1 MIISDPNGDGILFS
15 RSCSDLTIMN
25 IPETSREVSLQ
36 LFSGD
41 RQSSFKATQFGGK
54 VIIRLCEILRG
65 LDAGSVFDID
75 QTNGITLS
83 SPHRIDIYASAGDD
97 SATWQGWFVDGGSDL
112 GKTSL
117 SELFG
122 GRYWWSFRKQSAP
135 TFKFSKE
142 IMVAAV
148 KNSSRVSISVTFH
161 FAQAGKV
168 TWTWHSNLNS
178 TSSNPKLMFV
188 DCSFRKVREFADTL
202 GYVNDTI
209 IAYDI
214 TGTADADGYPVGQRF
229 IVAPNDSR
237 VRGWCFRNSL
247 GGYDTVY
254 SYGAVTRSIDSETKV
269 FSAGRTSTELEN
281 YSDEV
286 WNIDT
291 GYIAD
296 KRDLELWYE
305 FLRSKERY
313 AISPDGSL
321 IRILVDESDSDLQSG
336 KLGSMT
342 FKCRFAKETSG
353 YDFTK
358 PVLEDFSDEF
368 T

>member
-25 IPETSREVSLQ
+25 IPETSREVSVQ

-41 RQSSFKATQFGGK
+41 RESSFKATQFGGK

-148 KNSSRVSISVTFH
+148 NTSSKVSIVITYH

-168 TWTWHSNLNS
+168 SSTWYGDLASEQA
-178 TSSNPKLMFV
+178 NPKLMAI
-188 DCSFRKVREFADTL
+188 DCSFRKVREYADAL

-214 TGTADADGYPVGQRF
+214 TGIADSSGYPVGQRF
-229 IVAPNDSR
+229 VVAPNDSR
-237 VRGWCFRNSL
+237 VRGWFFRNSL

-254 SYGAVTRSIDSETKV
+254 SFGAVTRSIDSETRV
-269 FSAGRTSTELEN
+269 FTARRTSTELEN

-313 AISPDGSL
+313 AISLDGSL
-321 IRILVDESDSDLQSG
+321 GKIIVDECDSDLQSG
-336 KLGSMT
+336 NLGNMT
-342 FKCRFAKETSG
+342 FKCRFAKESSG

-358 PVLEDFSDEF
+358 PVLEDFSDEY